1 VTAVIDLPRVSSRI
15 ERPLRLASPVP
26 FPLDRAWRSKRRLG
40 YFADH
45 VVGSAWCFIVVLGA
59 GSTKRGVAMSILL
72 LLSYLYMRMH

>member
-45 VVGSAWCFIVVLGA
+45 VVGSAWCLIVLLGA
-59 GSTKRGVAMSILL
+59 GSTKRGVAVSILL